1 MSHVIETNHIIRD
14 NLNILSWIY
23 FKQSQSLFW
32 RLKTM
37 NINPGEELIFIEFRP
52 HWLHNQKKVY
62 KNMQLET
69 CSICLFDV
77 FPERIQV
84 QHISAHPCICV
95 SCYKKLDRC
104 PFCRVSFKVIYTSR
118 RLWPMLSYI

>member
-1 MSHVIETNHIIRD
+1 MSHVLETNDIIRD
-14 NLNILSWIY
+14 NFNVLLWIY

-52 HWLHNQKKVY
+52 HWLRNQKKVY

-95 SCYKKLDRC
+95 SCFQKLDRC

-118 RLWPMLSYI
+118 RLWPMLSHI